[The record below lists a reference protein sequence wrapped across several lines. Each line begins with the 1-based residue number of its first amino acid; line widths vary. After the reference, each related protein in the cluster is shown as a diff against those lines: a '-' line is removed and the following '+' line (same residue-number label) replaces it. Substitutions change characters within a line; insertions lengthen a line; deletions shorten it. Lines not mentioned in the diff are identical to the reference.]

1 MGFFSSIAKTLFGS
15 KQESKQSKRESN
27 QSPDSPPKDSE
38 FPYTQEDAAK
48 FTSDLIYGITDEQR
62 SLIVKELCHLYDSD
76 SKGKESI
83 ATNILEILGE
93 SDWHWREWD
102 YWQSRCVAKGLWA
115 WHMMFCNP
123 YPDEI
128 DWEKEREKTKPET
141 IVNSLKA
148 QEAKDLI
155 KDYINGGASIKT
167 KADVISFLKNNSE
180 IFEKIRDRRIQEKWD
195 SQPHRTNASKE
206 EIATLL
212 VWTVWD
218 RMNFIRNVVRCRSF
232 GMKYKVSWVADH
244 DEEFFQAT
252 KTAKGNPW
260 KHPKILPNFPGGIAD
275 VLSN

>member
-1 MGFFSSIAKTLFGS
+1 
-15 KQESKQSKRESN
+15 
-27 QSPDSPPKDSE
+27 
-38 FPYTQEDAAK
+38 
-48 FTSDLIYGITDEQR
+48 
-62 SLIVKELCHLYDSD
+62 
-76 SKGKESI
+76 
-83 ATNILEILGE
+83 
-93 SDWHWREWD
+93 
-102 YWQSRCVAKGLWA
+102 
-115 WHMMFCNP
+115 MMFCNP

-195 SQPHRTNASKE
+195 SKPHRTNASKE